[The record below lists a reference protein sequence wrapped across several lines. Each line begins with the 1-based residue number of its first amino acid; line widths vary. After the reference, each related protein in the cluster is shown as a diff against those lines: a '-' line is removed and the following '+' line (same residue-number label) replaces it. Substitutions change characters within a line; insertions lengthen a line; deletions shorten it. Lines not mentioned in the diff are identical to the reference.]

1 MSINTNFFYRYGEVS
16 TNTLWKNPT
25 KEKFNLW
32 WTEFKSNVDFKDFYV
47 YMGGKFIISPNETN
61 DIDIIITGPIYDYKH
76 LYNLFKYGLDL
87 SINKYGIYVDLCWY
101 DNIDFFKY
109 PRHKDFIRYHNLI
122 KMSGIEY
129 KIINNMCV
137 LDIIH
142 ETTDKNLRIPKF
154 LSFNRVQLPM
164 DKQISDGRVY
174 SPIKLI

>member
-1 MSINTNFFYRYGEVS
+1 MINTPFFYRYNEVS
-16 TNTLWKNPT
+16 TFNQWSAPT
-25 KEKFNLW
+25 WDVFNKW
-32 WTEFKSNVDFKDFYV
+32 WLEFKENVDLEDYKV
-47 YMGGKFIISPNETN
+47 YLGGSFVINPLSAN